1 MAGMEQLHSRR
12 PEAFNDGLNTFLAI
26 ILFDAILALRSFDS

>member
-1 MAGMEQLHSRR
+1 MAGMEQLHSRE
-12 PEAFNDGLNTFLAI
+12 PKAFNDGLNTFPAV